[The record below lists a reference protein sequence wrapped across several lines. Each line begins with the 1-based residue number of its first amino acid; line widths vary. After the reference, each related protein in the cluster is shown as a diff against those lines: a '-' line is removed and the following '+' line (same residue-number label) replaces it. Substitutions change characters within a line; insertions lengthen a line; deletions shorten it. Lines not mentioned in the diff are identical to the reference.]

1 MMLEFL
7 KKNIFIIILSSITL
21 FIGFLTFLTFI
32 DRSFVEL
39 NQNNLQYLLILNIFL
54 LILLFGFIF
63 IEIKKSI
70 RNDIDTDGLTS
81 NKKYITYFSL
91 FTLIPSILISI
102 FSLFLFSFALE
113 KYFDK
118 KVSTVVNN
126 SYELAKSY
134 VLEVRNKIES
144 DIILIAFDLNKSSKF
159 LNDKEKDY
167 LRFLKTQKLIRDV
180 DEIHIINN
188 NKELLFSSLDDKNI
202 YIPPLDEALN
212 LVLDDDRPLK
222 IINAPKN
229 MSAAIMRL
237 QNFDNRFLYVVKFLD
252 KDISKYLTES
262 QEAINFYYTVEE
274 KSTGIKV
281 SFAIIYIVIVTL
293 LLFLSITIAIRFSSR
308 FFRSINN
315 LILAS
320 TAIGEGDL
328 STKVPELKTDKD
340 LEILNK
346 NFNSMISRLKNQ
358 QEKLI
363 INERHEA
370 WGSLARKLAH
380 EIKNPLTPLQLT
392 IDRIKNKYTEQIV
405 SNDQDHF
412 KENLRIINNQ
422 IKQIENLVNEFS
434 DFARMPKPVFKDNEL
449 IKIIDE
455 SIKLSSELDKSI
467 QINFKKVK
475 GEIFFNC
482 DKEQLG
488 RVFFNL
494 IKNSIE
500 SIKQKIEKQGDFT
513 KKISIEILT
522 NNDHIKVTLVDNGI
536 GFDQIKNDIKKITN
550 PYFTTKKNG
559 TGLGLSI
566 VNKIINDHNGELL
579 FFPIINGAKIEV
591 IFKLDGHRNI
601 NSRR

>member
-1 MMLEFL
+1 MFEFL
-7 KKNIFIIILSSITL
+7 KKNIFIIILSTITL

-32 DRSFVEL
+32 DRSFIEL
-39 NQNNLQYLLILNIFL
+39 NQFNLQYLLILNIFL
-54 LILLFGFIF
+54 LFLLFIF
-63 IEIKKSI
+63 IFFEIKKSI
-70 RNDIDTDGLTS
+70 KNDIDKDGLTS

-91 FTLIPSILISI
+91 FTLIPSILISV

-134 VLEVRNKIES
+134 VEEVRNKIQA
-144 DIILIAFDLNKSSKF
+144 DIVLIAFDTNKSSNF
-159 LNDKEKDY
+159 LNNNEEAY
-167 LRFLKTQKLIRDV
+167 VRFLRTQKLIRDV
-180 DEIHIINN
+180 DEIHIIDNDKN
-188 NKELLFSSLDDKNI
+188 LLFTSLENDKN
-202 YIPPLDEALN
+202 YKPPLDQALK
-212 LVLDDDRPLK
+212 LVLQDDRPLK
-222 IINAPKN
+222 IINAPQN
-229 MSAAIMRL
+229 ISAAIMRL
-237 QNFDNRFLYVVKFLD
+237 QAFENRFLYVVKFLE

-274 KSTGIKV
+274 KSTGIKI
-281 SFAIIYIVIVTL
+281 SFAIIYIIIVTL

-320 TAIGEGDL
+320 TAIGEGNL
-328 STKVPELKTDKD
+328 NTKVPEIKTDKD
-340 LEILNK
+340 LEVLNK

-380 EIKNPLTPLQLT
+380 EIKNPLTPIQLT
-392 IDRIKNKYTEQIV
+392 IDRIKNKF
-405 SNDQDHF
+405 SKDLKKNDQNDF
-412 KENLRIINNQ
+412 NDNLKIIDNQ

-434 DFARMPKPVFKDNEL
+434 DFARMPKPVMKKNNLVILLNDT
-449 IKIIDE
+449 II
-455 SIKLSSELDKSI
+455 LLQELDKAIKIEFLS
-467 QINFKKVK
+467 NKKNVQL
-475 GEIFFNC
+475 
-482 DKEQLG
+482 DSDPEQLS

-500 SIKQKIEKQGDFT
+500 SIHQKVEKVADFN
-513 KKISIEILT
+513 KKISIEL
-522 NNDHIKVTLVDNGI
+522 NDFDDHISLIIKDNGV
-536 GFDQIKNDIKKITN
+536 GFGLFENNIKDILN

-566 VNKIINDHNGELL
+566 VNKIINDHNGD
-579 FFPIINGAKIEV
+579 INFTNIDDGAKIE
-591 IFKLDGHRNI
+591 ITFSKK
-601 NSRR
+601 